1 MKIGLVIYGELDL
14 VSGGYLYDRMLV
26 GHLKECGARIEILSL
41 PARCYGLLLT
51 DNVSGALSRALK
63 AHDFDLLLED
73 ELNHPSLFYLNRRLR
88 NVLKGPI
95 IAIVH
100 HLRSSEPRPAWQ
112 TSFYRRV
119 EKRYLESVDGFV
131 FNSETTRLAVQSVL
145 GTTPPSV
152 VALPGGDHLMPRL
165 SDGAIAR
172 RCREAGPLRILF
184 VGNVIPR
191 KGLHTLLAA
200 LDRLRQESW
209 LLTVAGSL
217 SADRRYAA
225 RIRRL
230 ISRSGFGER
239 VVLLDTVTTGRLS
252 DLLESHQCLAVPS
265 YYEGFGIA
273 YLEAMGFGEPLI
285 ASRAG
290 AVPEVI
296 DDGREGFLVTPGDIT
311 GLAEAIARL
320 IRDRI
325 LLETMSLAARA
336 RYRGHPPWAA
346 GMARVEDFLR
356 GMAWE
361 KGPAAKQAGGA
372 RGNPH

>member
-1 MKIGLVIYGELDL
+1 MKIGLVIYGDLDL

-26 GHLKECGARIEILSL
+26 GHLRDHGTRVEILSL
-41 PARCYGLLLT
+41 PARSYGLLLA
-51 DNVSGALSRALK
+51 DNVSNGLLRALK

-73 ELNHPSLFYLNRRLR
+73 ELSHPSLFYLNRRLR
-88 NVLKGPI
+88 KVLGCPI

-100 HLRSSEPRPAWQ
+100 HLRSSETRPAWQ
-112 TSFYRRV
+112 NTFYRRV
-119 EKRYLESVDGFV
+119 EKHYLQSVDGFV
-131 FNSETTRLAVQSVL
+131 FNSETTRLAVERVL
-145 GTTPPSV
+145 GRTTPSV
-152 VALPGGDHLMPRL
+152 VALPGGDHLAPRL
-165 SDGAIAR
+165 SDGDITR

-184 VGNVIPR
+184 LGNVIPR

-217 SADRRYAA
+217 DADRRYAA
-225 RIRRL
+225 RIKRL

-239 VVLLDTVTTGRLS
+239 VTLLGTVPTGRLS
-252 DLLESHQCLAVPS
+252 ELMESHQCLAVPS
-265 YYEGFGIA
+265 FYEGFGIA

-296 DDGREGFLVTPGDIT
+296 DNGREGFLVPPGDIV
-311 GLAEAIARL
+311 GLAESIGRV
-320 IRDRI
+320 IRDRT

-336 RYRGHPPWAA
+336 RYQGHPPWAA

-356 GMAWE
+356 RMAE
-361 KGPAAKQAGGA
+361 GKGLAARPEGES
-372 RGNPH
+372 RGDPR